1 MCVPRA
7 RCCGFSR
14 SWRRCDPLTKL
25 AAAQVPAGPIN
36 TSDRAFAAPRV
47 RHRDMVVE
55 LTDRDGD
62 SIKSRRYPLKFAGRP
77 LCELAHPHRLGAD
90 AANILRELLGTPSD
104 KVARLAKD
112 GVVALG

>member
-1 MCVPRA
+1 
-7 RCCGFSR
+7 
-14 SWRRCDPLTKL
+14 LTKL
-25 AAAQVPAGPIN
+25 AAALVPAGPIN
-36 TSDRAFAAPRV
+36 TPDADRAFAAPRV
-47 RHRDMVVE
+47 WHRRMVVE

-77 LCELAHPHRLGAD
+77 LCEHAHPHRLGAD
-90 AANILRELLGTPSD
+90 AANILRELLGVPEDDAANILRELLGMPED